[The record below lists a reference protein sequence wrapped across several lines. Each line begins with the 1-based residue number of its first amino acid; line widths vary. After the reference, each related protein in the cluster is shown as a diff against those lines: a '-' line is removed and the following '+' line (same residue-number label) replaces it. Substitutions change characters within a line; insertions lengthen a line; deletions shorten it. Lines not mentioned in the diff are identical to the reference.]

1 MMFLLITRVVLAVL
15 LLSVCWVVGG
25 CKAVELRFPVTGE
38 IDSEDSVG
46 KSGIQSEDFEI
57 VEFRLEDDDDGVVV
71 VVRKVVKAGAEFL
84 VPSSSTSPSSS
95 RRSSSLS
102 LS

>member
-25 CKAVELRFPVTGE
+25 CEAVVLRFPVDGE

-46 KSGIQSEDFEI
+46 KSGIQSEDFKI
-57 VEFRLEDDDDGVVV
+57 VKFRLADDGVV
-71 VVRKVVKAGAEFL
+71 VVRKVVKAGAGFRAP
-84 VPSSSTSPSSS
+84 PSSSSSPSSS
-95 RRSSSLS
+95 LRSPSLS
-102 LS
+102 